1 MHFFLGALRASYLFI
16 FAVAHLDYL
25 VKKLMKFLNVV
36 CEYEIVGVDKMEG
49 PLTSA
54 LSVLNILFTTQIV
67 NKDRHSIQNLCK
79 GR

>member
-1 MHFFLGALRASYLFI
+1 MHFFLALKGQVICI
-16 FAVAHLDYL
+16 FSVAHLDYL

-54 LSVLNILFTTQIV
+54 LSVLNILFTTQVV